1 LGAISPSKASWR
13 PEAAS
18 PWFSPPSD
26 PTNPS
31 NQFPPSPSPRPSGA
45 EIPTK
50 GSVLLVEDDAV
61 SASALRT
68 ILTRLGWKVTEAPT
82 IRDARASLHQPFQ
95 VVVLDLMLP
104 DGDGASVLR
113 QIREAK
119 LNCRVAVTTGVSD
132 PRRLDILSTL
142 KPDLVLRK
150 PIDVQQLLRF
160 LDMSTPN

>member
-1 LGAISPSKASWR
+1 
-13 PEAAS
+13 
-18 PWFSPPSD
+18 
-26 PTNPS
+26 
-31 NQFPPSPSPRPSGA
+31 
-45 EIPTK
+45 
-50 GSVLLVEDDAV
+50 
-61 SASALRT
+61 
-68 ILTRLGWKVTEAPT
+68 
-82 IRDARASLHQPFQ
+82 
-95 VVVLDLMLP
+95 MLP